1 MNRRSWKR
9 RAALRV
15 ARLRRMEIPP
25 PPAAA
30 PTPLPPLECP
40 DEDRE
45 FVAVLVIDAKLVADA
60 A

>member
-9 RAALRV
+9 LAALRV

-25 PPAAA
+25 PPAVA
-30 PTPLPPLECP
+30 PLPPLECR

-45 FVAVLVIDAKLVADA
+45 FVAVLVIDAKLVAEA